1 MIMSNQSKYRNVFIG
16 FPDDLPQAGIDMV
29 NELARRDFAG
39 ERVPTLVISYV
50 GNSGRRKRL
59 IWRSDA
65 AHRAY
70 LAELGVTA

>member
-1 MIMSNQSKYRNVFIG
+1 M
-16 FPDDLPQAGIDMV
+16 
-29 NELARRDFAG
+29 NELARRDLAG

-50 GNSGRRKRL
+50 GNDGRRKRL

>member
-1 MIMSNQSKYRNVFIG
+1 MTSRSKYRNVFIG
-16 FPDDLPQAGIDMV
+16 FPDDLPQVGIDAV
-29 NELARRDFAG
+29 NELARRDLAG

-50 GNSGRRKRL
+50 GNDGRRKRL
-59 IWRSDA
+59 IWQSDA